1 VLPSKVAIEM
11 TKSLRMRWILRLAAT
26 GAVAVSL
33 PLAVASTV
41 IHLDDHAAVQANG
54 CVNGVTPWDPYV
66 GNCALGPRPPKIR
79 GSAPDA
85 SAIIACRHKPG
96 CLATYINQP

>member
-1 VLPSKVAIEM
+1 M
-11 TKSLRMRWILRLAAT
+11 TKSLRTRWILRPLLA
-26 GAVAVSL
+26 GAVAASL
-33 PLAVASTV
+33 PTAAATTV
-41 IHLDDHAAVQANG
+41 FHLDNHATVQANG
-54 CVNGVTPWDPYV
+54 CINGVAPWNPYV

-96 CLATYINQP
+96 CLATFINQP

>member
-1 VLPSKVAIEM
+1 MVAVEM
-11 TKSLRMRWILRLAAT
+11 KMTFGTGWILRPILAAT
-26 GAVAVSL
+26 VAVSL
-33 PLAVASTV
+33 PAAATV
-41 IHLDDHAAVQANG
+41 HVYDNHPTVRADG
-54 CVNGVTPWDPYV
+54 CANGVTPWNPYV

-96 CLATYINQP
+96 CLATFINNP

>member
-1 VLPSKVAIEM
+1 M
-11 TKSLRMRWILRLAAT
+11 TMSMRMRWLLRPILA
-26 GAVAVSL
+26 GAVAISPALLVAGAL
-33 PLAVASTV
+33 PRLEHPTA
-41 IHLDDHAAVQANG
+41 QADG
-54 CVNGVTPWDPYV
+54 CTNGVAPWNPYV

-96 CLATYINQP
+96 CLATFVNQP

>member
-1 VLPSKVAIEM
+1 MSG
-11 TKSLRMRWILRLAAT
+11 LRGRHPLRQLLT
-26 GAVAVSL
+26 GAVAMGLV
-33 PLAVASTV
+33 LAPTPASIQTA
-41 IHLDDHAAVQANG
+41 HADGG
-54 CVNGVTPWDPYV
+54 CTNGVAPWNPYV

-96 CLATYINQP
+96 CLATYVNGP

>member
-1 VLPSKVAIEM
+1 M
-11 TKSLRMRWILRLAAT
+11 MMSLRTQRVLRPLLA
-26 GAVAVSL
+26 GAVAASL
-33 PLAVASTV
+33 TAAAATAVASGSD
-41 IHLDDHAAVQANG
+41 IHPRAQADG
-54 CVNGVTPWDPYV
+54 CTNGVTPWNPYV

-96 CLATYINQP
+96 CLATFINQP

>member
-1 VLPSKVAIEM
+1 M
-11 TKSLRMRWILRLAAT
+11 TKSLRMRWILRLAVA

-33 PLAVASTV
+33 PTAVASTA
-41 IHLDDHAAVQANG
+41 IHVDNHATVQADG
-54 CVNGVTPWDPYV
+54 CVNGVAPWNPYV

>member
-1 VLPSKVAIEM
+1 MKMSWR
-11 TKSLRMRWILRLAAT
+11 TRWILRPIVS

-33 PLAVASTV
+33 TTIGAAY
-41 IHLDDHAAVQANG
+41 IDDTHPTTQADG
-54 CVNGVTPWDPYV
+54 CTNGVTPWNPYV

-85 SAIIACRHKPG
+85 SAIIACHHKPG
-96 CLATYINQP
+96 CLANYVNSP